1 MRDSCGCPC
10 TGILSGCDARKD
22 CLSAARVSVVYAA
35 VCGNLRYWLTV
46 PAGKYPDRHRK
57 RSGYVE
63 HQAHKAEYMRIA
75 WAGSGTP
82 DGGLP
87 APGAPGCPE
96 GKYEEVIWVR
106 EKDREGIT
114 RL

>member
-1 MRDSCGCPC
+1 MCPWYMLRFAGIYG
-10 TGILSGCDARKD
+10 TG
-22 CLSAARVSVVYAA
+22 
-35 VCGNLRYWLTV
+35 LRYRPGNIQT
-46 PAGKYPDRHRK
+46 GTGNDPDMWN
-57 RSGYVE
+57 
-63 HQAHKAEYMRIA
+63 QAHKAEYMRIA